1 MVVKSLRVLQ
11 LFLAF
16 FIHFDVATTHNMMVF
31 DAPPNSLIDS
41 TMNPKVKIME
51 EGVGIRSLV
60 RNILVLEGCD
70 EDPRWGLR

>member
-1 MVVKSLRVLQ
+1 MVIKSLRVLQ

-51 EGVGIRSLV
+51 GVGIRSLV
-60 RNILVLEGCD
+60 RNTLVLEGRD
-70 EDPRWGLR
+70 EAPRWGLR